1 VGESPDATTAKLKA
15 ALLTAWLHITTVLIT
30 ALLLAGTV
38 YTVDSVLAEG
48 LSCPKILY
56 VIVMY
61 VPYIPASKNGLNI
74 SVVSTGGVVVAAMV
88 CD

>member
-1 VGESPDATTAKLKA
+1 
-15 ALLTAWLHITTVLIT
+15 LHITTVLIT

-38 YTVDSVLAEG
+38 YTVDIELAEG